1 MFTPIAFAVA
11 GAGSALAARSCLRR
25 AGAPVTA
32 WAAAITAAAL
42 VAVWLRHQSGA
53 WPSWWLAVPAVLTVF
68 AVPLALADLKYRRL
82 PDILTLPAY
91 PALAAALAIAAHGG
105 GAAIA
110 WRAVLGALVFG
121 GAHALVH
128 ALSPR
133 SLGAGDVKLAGSLGA
148 VLAATGWP
156 SVVLGAVAAALLS
169 VALAVGGPRH
179 PTVPHGPGLLVAAW
193 ALAVFAGPGPG

>member
-1 MFTPIAFAVA
+1 MFTSIAFAVA
-11 GAGSALAARSCLRR
+11 GAGSALATRSCLRR

-32 WAAAITAAAL
+32 WATALTAAL
-42 VAVWLRHQSGA
+42 MVAVCLRHEAGA
-53 WPSWWLAVPAVLTVF
+53 WPTWWLAVPALLTVF

-91 PALAAALAIAAHGG
+91 PVLAAALVIAAYGG
-105 GAAIA
+105 GADIA
-110 WRAVLGALVFG
+110 WRALLGAVVFG

-148 VLAATGWP
+148 VLAAMGWP

-193 ALAVFAGPGPG
+193 VLAVFPGPGPG